1 MLNFVSTSRA
11 SWKTTPS
18 SRLTCFIFKESFE
31 QAGLVYFNPHSFRNT
46 LAKYGERICQS
57 AEEFKAWSQ
66 NLGHEGVL
74 MTFFSYGEVQQDR
87 QAEIMK
93 HLKLSSNVDNKETVR
108 IVKELIDKMARAQL
122 DNPIKQSPVLGDRL

>member
-1 MLNFVSTSRA
+1 LSYFYLFSVQ
-11 SWKTTPS
+11 
-18 SRLTCFIFKESFE
+18 RL
-31 QAGLVYFNPHSFRNT
+31 GLT
-46 LAKYGERICQS
+46 L
-57 AEEFKAWSQ
+57 
-66 NLGHEGVL
+66 
-74 MTFFSYGEVQQDR
+74 GEVQQDR